1 MHNNAPPRLLPRLL
15 CRSTC
20 SHFLPG
26 CSSRQQVPITV
37 VAPCANLECENAAHN
52 RGDEE
57 GYERSD
63 ASAAASC
70 VVVSLPSVV
79 AAAAIVA
86 MISPKA
92 SFTGTQCFP
101 LALSFFFFLGFSSS
115 SLAVLLFL
123 LLVTANMTHADS
135 SSSASPP
142 LSCTALVLRHGQCD
156 MQTSFL
162 GLSSCSLQCSFC
174 FLSANMTHAD
184 CISHLVHMLL
194 PFTKNPVN
202 RNFSPGK
209 EPCAIDFLSLVVYVT
224 QAYDSDLT

>member
-1 MHNNAPPRLLPRLL
+1 MENSESLLVAVSFVPRLMLLMHNNAPPRLLPRLL

-26 CSSRQQVPITV
+26 CSPRQQVPIPV
-37 VAPCANLECENAAHN
+37 VAPCANLECENAAHS

-101 LALSFFFFLGFSSS
+101 LALGFFFFLGFSSS

-123 LLVTANMTHADS
+123 FLVTANMTHADS

-142 LSCTALVLRHGQCD
+142 PPLLCY
-156 MQTSFL
+156 
-162 GLSSCSLQCSFC
+162 CSWSWSRQ
-174 FLSANMTHAD
+174 
-184 CISHLVHMLL
+184 I
-194 PFTKNPVN
+194 
-202 RNFSPGK
+202 
-209 EPCAIDFLSLVVYVT
+209 
-224 QAYDSDLT
+224 

>member
-1 MHNNAPPRLLPRLL
+1 MENSESLLVAVSFVPRLMLLMHNNAPPRLLPRLL

-20 SHFLPG
+20 SHFLPS
-26 CSSRQQVPITV
+26 CSPRQQVPITV
-37 VAPCANLECENAAHN
+37 VAPCANLECENAAHS

-101 LALSFFFFLGFSSS
+101 LALGFFFFLGSSSS

-123 LLVTANMTHADS
+123 FLVTANMTHADS

-142 LSCTALVLRHGQCD
+142 LSCSALVLVLPHGQHDTCR
-156 MQTSFL
+156 L
-162 GLSSCSLQCSFC
+162 LSSAFPPAPCNAPFASSLQ
-174 FLSANMTHAD
+174 
-184 CISHLVHMLL
+184 I
-194 PFTKNPVN
+194 
-202 RNFSPGK
+202 
-209 EPCAIDFLSLVVYVT
+209 
-224 QAYDSDLT
+224 

>member
-1 MHNNAPPRLLPRLL
+1 LENSESLLVAVSFVPRLMLLMHNNAPPGLLPRLL

-26 CSSRQQVPITV
+26 CSPRQQVPITV
-37 VAPCANLECENAAHN
+37 VVAPCANLQFENAAHS

-101 LALSFFFFLGFSSS
+101 LALGCFFFLGFSSS
-115 SLAVLLFL
+115 SLLAVLLFL
-123 LLVTANMTHADS
+123 FLVTVNMTHADS

-142 LSCTALVLRHGQCD
+142 LSCSALVLVLRHGQCD
-156 MQTSFL
+156 TCRL
-162 GLSSCSLQCSFC
+162 LSSASAPCNALFASSLQ
-174 FLSANMTHAD
+174 
-184 CISHLVHMLL
+184 I
-194 PFTKNPVN
+194 
-202 RNFSPGK
+202 
-209 EPCAIDFLSLVVYVT
+209 
-224 QAYDSDLT
+224 